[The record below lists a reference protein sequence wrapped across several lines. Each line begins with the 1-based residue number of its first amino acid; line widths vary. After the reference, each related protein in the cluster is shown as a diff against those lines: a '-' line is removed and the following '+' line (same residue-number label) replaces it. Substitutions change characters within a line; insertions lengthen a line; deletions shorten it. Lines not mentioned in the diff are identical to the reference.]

1 MNVQGHQGN
10 SSLPLSSLSG
20 RSYRDEEVM
29 CWILPGFL
37 QRQMTRDGKIATQ
50 EELPHNH
57 HLCFEG
63 GLFFSEGTHLNFIP
77 LGVMVGKRWRGGVKE
92 KKTIPPPLTLPNQ

>member
-1 MNVQGHQGN
+1 MNVQEHQGN

-63 GLFFSEGTHLNFIP
+63 GLFFL
-77 LGVMVGKRWRGGVKE
+77 KE
-92 KKTIPPPLTLPNQ
+92 PISTSSLLELSLIHI